1 MSTDTATTTAGTPA
15 SSSETT
21 AAASTAGQTTDQT
34 QAGSAAT
41 SADGGGQTGQT
52 EVKTDDT
59 PWQDRLAG
67 DLATDP
73 LFRTYKTVDEL
84 AKAHQHLT
92 KLKGATAAELL
103 KIPSKTQSEAPDD
116 WAPIY
121 KALGV
126 PDDPKDYKIELAP
139 EAAADTPELA
149 NILRDLGGKAHLSHD
164 AMGVVVET
172 LNELGKKA
180 GEAEAAEKAAL
191 KTETTAALDKEWG
204 AAREANDRAIG
215 KLIRDANGGQLDDAA
230 MADLSDQLASN
241 LTLLRALG
249 YAVSKMAEPEA
260 PEGGG
265 RETGAPKAMTP
276 KQATAALN
284 AFHADPEKMK
294 ALQTKGHPMHAAAL
308 AERAALLA
316 QQRGE
321 ARPDQPS

>member
-1 MSTDTATTTAGTPA
+1 
-15 SSSETT
+15 
-21 AAASTAGQTTDQT
+21 
-34 QAGSAAT
+34 
-41 SADGGGQTGQT
+41 
-52 EVKTDDT
+52 
-59 PWQDRLAG
+59 
-67 DLATDP
+67 
-73 LFRTYKTVDEL
+73 VDEL

-103 KIPSKTQSEAPDD
+103 KIPSKPPSEAPDD
-116 WAPIY
+116 WAPIH

-149 NILRDLGGKAHLSHD
+149 NILRELGGKAKLTPD

-172 LNELGKKA
+172 LNTLGQKA
-180 GEAEAAEKAAL
+180 AEAEAAEVKAL
-191 KTETTAALDKEWG
+191 KAETTAALDKEWG

-260 PEGGG
+260 PEGAG
-265 RETGAPKAMTP
+265 REAGAPKAMTP